1 MKNSKN
7 RLLEGMKFNS
17 SRHQDRYVE
26 ILGRMRSNNPEHASL
41 AYLLALIDAPASYCF
56 DFASDRIRREAIDDD
71 WTTES
76 SRRVLTLGFNL
87 WNYTITAFRDTFRDG
102 QCKKGRMYIFE
113 LQRQTCY
120 CCMEAGNSSKRQ
132 LLRIHII

>member
-7 RLLEGMKFNS
+7 RLLEGMRFNS

-87 WNYTITAFRDTFRDG
+87 WNYTITADVSDVFSYGGYEFGEYMFYAIQMR
-102 QCKKGRMYIFE
+102 FE
-113 LQRQTCY
+113 YVAYYR
-120 CCMEAGNSSKRQ
+120 NK
-132 LLRIHII
+132 